1 MYRASTPT
9 FIFELPFALST
20 VQECLITFAQ
30 DEDTVI
36 EKSLEDCDYEGSTI
50 RLTLTQ
56 EDTLEFEEGKAS
68 VQLNVMT
75 KTGQRLPS
83 VTQTFKVLENL
94 HDEVIEVE

>member
-9 FIFELPFALST
+9 FTFELPFTLSG
-20 VQECLITFAQ
+20 VQECLITFSQ
-30 DEDTVI
+30 DEKTVV
-36 EKSLEDCDYEGSTI
+36 EKSLADTTHSGSTI
-50 RLTLTQ
+50 KLTLTQ
-56 EDTLEFEEGKAS
+56 EDTLEFEVGKAS

-83 VTQTFKVLENL
+83 VTQTFKVLDNL